1 MVSFYFGKRS
11 GKKRPGNRPGY
22 SYKTYMSKMQELPP
36 GVRGGLD
43 FGKRR
48 KSRKS
53 ACRGLKK
60 SSCAG
65 PMCGWRKGKGCR
77 NKRNAPSAVISGDDD
92 IGAYADAAGIH
103 MFGRRRYRRRRSSFG
118 RRRSMIGEKPKRSC
132 TAIGRR
138 RRRRCNMVGR
148 RSGMGKRSRKV
159 GSRRKSR
166 KVGRKGRKANKK
178 LPASIRRMCRKY
190 KIKCTKKVGSRK
202 VYKKLS
208 IVKRQIA
215 KRRRSM
221 KKAMKRMNRR
231 RSSFGAKRRG
241 RRRGRKGSRRSTRR
255 KVRRTRRKGRKSR
268 RTTVYRRRR

>member
-11 GKKRPGNRPGY
+11 GRKLAGNRPGY
-22 SYKTYMSKMQELPP
+22 SYKTYMSKIQELPP

-65 PMCGWRKGKGCR
+65 PMCGWKKGKGCR

-103 MFGRRRYRRRRSSFG
+103 MFGRKYRRRRSSFG
-118 RRRSMIGEKPKRSC
+118 RRRSMIG
-132 TAIGRR
+132 RR
-138 RRRRCNMVGR
+138 RRRRCTMIGRRR

-159 GSRRKSR
+159 GRKSR
-166 KVGRKGRKANKK
+166 KVGRKGRKGRKTNKK

-241 RRRGRKGSRRSTRR
+241 RKGSRRSTRR